1 MVEKNV
7 ASSKRLPKTAKSM
20 TKSMAKSKTLSRSAK
35 SGGFVSK
42 PLTFKSP
49 RVDAWVADLAEAT
62 VSSSALHRD
71 TRPTLDL
78 LQTSAAVAVTH
89 YNEVEGYLVAPEM
102 FEDLV
107 IRVGEAEA
115 RESELTS
122 TVTMLLA
129 AARTGVPVPS
139 DMLER
144 VMPDV
149 DVAEQWREIAEF
161 AAAFPVRLAAGEHG
175 EPLTRARLS
184 YVGGP
189 IEESGSDDDLDLD

>member
-1 MVEKNV
+1 MVEKNVV
-7 ASSKRLPKTAKSM
+7 ASSKRLPKAAKS
-20 TKSMAKSKTLSRSAK
+20 KSKTLSRSAK
-35 SGGFVSK
+35 SGRLVSK
-42 PLTFKSP
+42 SP
-49 RVDAWVADLAEAT
+49 TVDAWVTGLAEAT

-78 LQTSAAVAVTH
+78 LQTSPAVAVTH

-115 RESELTS
+115 RESEWAS

-149 DVAEQWREIAEF
+149 DVTERWREIAEF

-184 YVGGP
+184 FVGGP

>member
-1 MVEKNV
+1 MLVEKNV
-7 ASSKRLPKTAKSM
+7 VSSKRLPKTAKSL
-20 TKSMAKSKTLSRSAK
+20 AKSKTLSRSAK
-35 SGGFVSK
+35 SGRLVSK
-42 PLTFKSP
+42 PLAFKSP
-49 RVDAWVADLAEAT
+49 NVASWVTDLAEAT

-78 LQTSAAVAVTH
+78 LQTSPAVAVTH

-115 RESELTS
+115 RESEWAS

-149 DVAEQWREIAEF
+149 DVTERWREVAEF

-184 YVGGP
+184 FVGGP